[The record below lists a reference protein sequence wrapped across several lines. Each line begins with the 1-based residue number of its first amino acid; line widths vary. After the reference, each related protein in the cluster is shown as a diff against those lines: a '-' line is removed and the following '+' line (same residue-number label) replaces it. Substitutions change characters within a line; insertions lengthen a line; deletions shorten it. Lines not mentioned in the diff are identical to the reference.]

1 MADGRCPFPREMLE
15 KAGFEVSEFDR
26 DDSSR
31 ARAMGRALGWDKGE
45 GKMDLEDDLF
55 GNYMLARKRPK

>member
-1 MADGRCPFPREMLE
+1 
-15 KAGFEVSEFDR
+15 
-26 DDSSR
+26 
-31 ARAMGRALGWDKGE
+31 MGRALGWDKGE